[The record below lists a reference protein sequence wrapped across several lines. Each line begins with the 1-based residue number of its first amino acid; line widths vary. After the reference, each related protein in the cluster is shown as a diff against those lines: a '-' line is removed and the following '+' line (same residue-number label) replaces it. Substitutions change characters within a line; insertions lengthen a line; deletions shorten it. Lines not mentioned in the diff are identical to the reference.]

1 MQTCN
6 MDERTNEEKLRDKIM
21 DLEIRLH
28 RISGILYGD
37 LQYEYGDIVEMRNL
51 CNTELSI

>member
-1 MQTCN
+1 MP
-6 MDERTNEEKLRDKIM
+6 REENLIDKVR

-37 LQYEYGDIVEMRNL
+37 LQYTFDDIMEMRGY
-51 CNTELSI
+51 CNTEIPLYPIEHKD